1 MTGFQPSALV
11 SCQNRA
17 DAILRCRH
25 STENSEEP
33 KLLRYPL
40 ELALRLQN
48 ETSSLFGQSRL
59 QIELK
64 MNAAGEVV
72 TALVQSPTPFRTRAL
87 KKPTRK
93 RPSSVDCQ
101 N

>member
-1 MTGFQPSALV
+1 MVLSSLRDFLAAGFRPSDKSLGYFR
-11 SCQNRA
+11 SSRR
-17 DAILRCRH
+17 DWPD
-25 STENSEEP
+25 S
-33 KLLRYPL
+33 
-40 ELALRLQN
+40 RLKHKPR
-48 ETSSLFGQSRL
+48 SLFGQARF

-64 MNAAGEVV
+64 TNAAGEVV